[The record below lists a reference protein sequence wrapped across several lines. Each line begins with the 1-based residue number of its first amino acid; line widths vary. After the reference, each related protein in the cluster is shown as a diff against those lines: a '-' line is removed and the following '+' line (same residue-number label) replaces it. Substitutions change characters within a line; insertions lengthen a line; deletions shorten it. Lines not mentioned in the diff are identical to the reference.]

1 MTESLRN
8 PSNLTPD
15 LLTRTFEH
23 CGLRGAEVT
32 DLRLRARVD
41 GLFSIRAFYEVSYAP
56 SAPDT
61 APRKI
66 FLKLALLDSE
76 PSQSMIRQEVDF
88 YQQYGAITALPL
100 VRNFGGAYSDETGAA
115 HLLLE
120 DFSLSHMNPPP

>member
-41 GLFSIRAFYEVSYAP
+41 GLFSIRAFYDVTYAQ

-66 FLKLALLDSE
+66 FLKLALPDSE

-88 YQQYGAITALPL
+88 YQQYGAITALPF
-100 VRNFGGAYSDETGAA
+100 VRNFGWFCSVEIGSA
-115 HLLLE
+115 HILFVE
-120 DFSLSHMNPPP
+120 R